1 MLKKI
6 LLATTITSAFAMAAP
21 VVNAADY
28 IIDTKGQHAFI
39 NFRVSHLGYSW
50 VYGTFRDFS
59 GSFTYDKANP
69 SLDKVD
75 VVINTKSIDTN
86 HAKRDEHLRSNSFLD
101 VEKFGQAK
109 FVSTKVT
116 PQADNK
122 LDIEGNLTLHGV
134 TKPVTIHAS
143 FVGEGKDAWGGYRA
157 GFIGTTT
164 FKLQDFDIST
174 KDLGN
179 VNEEVEMTLSVE
191 GVRQ

>member
-1 MLKKI
+1 MFKKL
-6 LLATTITSAFAMAAP
+6 LLATTITSVFAMTIP
-21 VVNAADY
+21 MVNAADY
-28 IIDTKGQHAFI
+28 KIDTDGQHAFI

-50 VYGTFRDFS
+50 LYGTFRNFS
-59 GSFTYDKANP
+59 GNFTYDKANP

-75 VVINTKSIDTN
+75 VIINTKSVDTN
-86 HAKRDEHLRSNSFLD
+86 NEKRDEHLRSTAFLD
-101 VEKFGQAK
+101 VEKYGQAK

-116 PQADNK
+116 HVSGSK

-134 TKPVTIHAS
+134 TKPVTINAT
-143 FVGEGKDAWGGYRA
+143 FVGEGKDPWGGYRA

-164 FKLQDFDIST
+164 FKLKDFDIST

-179 VNEEVEMTLSVE
+179 ANEEVEMTLSVE